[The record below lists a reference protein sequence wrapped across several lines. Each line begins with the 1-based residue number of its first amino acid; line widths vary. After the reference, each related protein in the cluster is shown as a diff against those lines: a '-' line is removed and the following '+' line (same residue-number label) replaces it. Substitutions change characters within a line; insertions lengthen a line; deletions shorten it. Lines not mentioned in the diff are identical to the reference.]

1 MLCRR
6 ELPGVRRI
14 RVRTRAGREQVHL
27 RGAVQEPLV
36 RHHPHEGPQQAHPQS
51 DQGQGDY

>member
-36 RHHPHEGPQQAHPQS
+36 RHHPHEGPQQAHSQS
-51 DQGQGDY
+51 DQGQGD